1 MNVANEGFSERYAEL
16 IAKHGSL
23 KAPLQITDQEMIDAY
38 EQALDAYNRG
48 DYESAARQFAPL
60 TLIDPQEA
68 DLHLAT
74 GNALQQLG
82 EHQLA
87 LGHFSAAA
95 ALSPSDPGPVFRMAE
110 CQLALS
116 MDHDARETLREC
128 LRLCADDSRR
138 PGLHQQACAL
148 METLF

>member
-1 MNVANEGFSERYAEL
+1 MNVTNEGFGEQYAEI

-23 KAPLQITDQEMIDAY
+23 KEPLQITDQEMMDAY
-38 EQALDAYNRG
+38 EQALEAYNQG
-48 DYESAARQFAPL
+48 DYEAAVRQFAPL
-60 TLIDPQEA
+60 ALIDPQA
-68 DLHLAT
+68 PDLHLAT

-95 ALSPSDPGPVFRMAE
+95 ALSPADPGPVFRMAE

-116 MDHDARETLREC
+116 QDHEARETLREC
-128 LRLCADDSRR
+128 LSLCAQDATR

>member
-1 MNVANEGFSERYAEL
+1 MKIANEGFIEQYAEA
-16 IAKHGSL
+16 IAQHGTL
-23 KAPLQITDQEMIDAY
+23 KEPLEITDQEMIDAY
-38 EQALDAYNRG
+38 EQALEAYNQG
-48 DYESAARQFAPL
+48 DYESAVRQFTTL

-82 EHQLA
+82 EHRLA
-87 LGHFSAAA
+87 FGHFSAAA
-95 ALSPSDPGPVFRMAE
+95 TLSPADPGPLFRIAE

-116 MDHDARETLREC
+116 MDHEARETLREC
-128 LRLCADDSRR
+128 LRLCAADTSR